1 MDTMEGVDQDSY
13 DFDLSINDEGKD
25 YMGFEGKDLRMVGKV
40 QFGEDAP
47 ELSYSAPITAFKLEA
62 EFAQEDDEQIIAVN
76 KNAQKPI
83 VKDFEFEIGA
93 LTFEDGAV
101 VPDAC

>member
-40 QFGEDAP
+40 QFG
-47 ELSYSAPITAFKLEA
+47 
-62 EFAQEDDEQIIAVN
+62 
-76 KNAQKPI
+76 
-83 VKDFEFEIGA
+83 
-93 LTFEDGAV
+93 
-101 VPDAC
+101 